1 MRVIYKKCTYIR
13 SGTKIKFD
21 GGLTNMK
28 KEVLSI
34 SEFLQRETEPFSAKI
49 ERHFKKYNFVYKVI
63 GTTIFVFAVSGGI
76 DVAFAADGLIDK
88 EGRAL
93 YKELIIGMG
102 RWLILGRGA
111 WEIISAVLKQDFEG
125 AKKNVIGYSI
135 AYACLLGLP
144 HLFDKI
150 DDLFDRFGA

>member
-1 MRVIYKKCTYIR
+1 
-13 SGTKIKFD
+13 
-21 GGLTNMK
+21 MK
-28 KEVLSI
+28 TEVLSI
-34 SEFLQRETEPFSAKI
+34 SQFLHREKEPFQVKV
-49 ERHFKKYNFVYKVI
+49 ERHFKKYGFVYRVV
-63 GTTIFVFAVSGGI
+63 GTTIFVFAVSGGFDI
-76 DVAFAADGLIDK
+76 AFAADGLIDK
-88 EGRAL
+88 EGRTL

-135 AYACLLGLP
+135 AYAFLLALP

-150 DDLFDRFGA
+150 DGLFERFGA

>member
-1 MRVIYKKCTYIR
+1 
-13 SGTKIKFD
+13 
-21 GGLTNMK
+21 MK

-34 SEFLQRETEPFSAKI
+34 SEFLHREKEPFQDKV
-49 ERHFKKYNFVYKVI
+49 ERHFKKYGFVYRIV
-63 GTTIFVFAVSGGI
+63 GTTIFVFAVSGGFDI
-76 DVAFAADGLIDK
+76 AFAADGLIDK
-88 EGRAL
+88 EGRTL

-135 AYACLLGLP
+135 AYACLLALP

-150 DDLFDRFGA
+150 DGLFDRFGA

>member
-1 MRVIYKKCTYIR
+1 
-13 SGTKIKFD
+13 
-21 GGLTNMK
+21 MK

-34 SEFLQRETEPFSAKI
+34 SEFLHREKEPFSAKV
-49 ERHFKKYNFVYKVI
+49 ERHFKKYGFVYRVV
-63 GTTIFVFAVSGGI
+63 GTTIYIFAVSGGF
-76 DVAFAADGLIDK
+76 AFAADGLIDK
-88 EGRAL
+88 EGRTL

-135 AYACLLGLP
+135 AYACLLALP

-150 DDLFDRFGA
+150 DSLFDRFGA